1 MKIAQQFRRTTV
13 LSILYLIIGTSA
25 ISQTVPAQEKVER
38 KERQFVLAALGIGE
52 LIAAL
57 TAAAGGTAAVAAG
70 VGAAAAI
77 KDAVDS
83 SHSGSH
89 SGGGSGGSSSGGSSP
104 VDVAEVT
111 AARIRAMTISQV
123 QSKIQTLVDSSPQP
137 GKRLA

>member
-1 MKIAQQFRRTTV
+1 MKITQHFRRTTV

-25 ISQTVPAQEKVER
+25 ISQKVPAEEKVAR

-57 TAAAGGTAAVAAG
+57 TAAAGGTAAV
-70 VGAAAAI
+70 GAIGAI

-83 SHSGSH
+83 SHSGSY

-137 GKRLA
+137 GKRLT